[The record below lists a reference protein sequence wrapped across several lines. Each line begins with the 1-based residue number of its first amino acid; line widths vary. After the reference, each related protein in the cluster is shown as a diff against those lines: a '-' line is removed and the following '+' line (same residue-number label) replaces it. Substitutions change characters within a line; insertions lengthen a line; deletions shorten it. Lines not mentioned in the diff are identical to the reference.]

1 MKSDLGREA
10 PQPWRQSPTPRAA
23 ARQALQ
29 GIASVIGPVIFG
41 MTFAWSVRHEGA
53 LHQPGLAIYLAAALL
68 VAALLL
74 SLRVGRVPK
83 AAAAGA

>member
-1 MKSDLGREA
+1 
-10 PQPWRQSPTPRAA
+10 
-23 ARQALQ
+23 
-29 GIASVIGPVIFG
+29 
-41 MTFAWSVRHEGA
+41 MTFAWSIRHDGVM
-53 LHQPGLAIYLAAALL
+53 HQPGLAIYLASVLL